1 MELGVCM
8 NNVVRSS
15 VTPADIQIR
24 QFSVTLRVC
33 VTLSRFVSV
42 REDLSHVHIN
52 NTHVASASSLPLTD
66 LEFGYSSFL
75 LLLPM
80 CRVIITDTVI
90 SGSIVCFPV
99 GSLIQCRRANDDFL
113 NFFFFFF
120 GIAPLES
127 HADIYRRQLM
137 FRLLFFIFFNL
148 YCPDLVSLK
157 KLIEMSLKKKMI
169 LKNVFLFHWN
179 AAPLLSLAV
188 LWLTTLSTP
197 KNQSARQISTISK
210 WVLKWCVF
218 FHSNDLSG
226 LSLIYLP
233 ILNLCQLH
241 KVCKSRNY

>member
-1 MELGVCM
+1 MTGVCVCCFG
-8 NNVVRSS
+8 NQLAIIRSASRSYPLCLFLFYLFRLLCVLSSCDGTRRLYEQRCPVVRDPGRHSNPS
-15 VTPADIQIR
+15 VLCNFAC
-24 QFSVTLRVC
+24 VC

-137 FRLLFFIFFNL
+137 FRLLFFFFFFNL
-148 YCPDLVSLK
+148 YCPDWVSLK
-157 KLIEMSLKKKMI
+157 KLIEMSLKKK
-169 LKNVFLFHWN
+169 
-179 AAPLLSLAV
+179 
-188 LWLTTLSTP
+188 
-197 KNQSARQISTISK
+197 
-210 WVLKWCVF
+210 
-218 FHSNDLSG
+218 
-226 LSLIYLP
+226 
-233 ILNLCQLH
+233 
-241 KVCKSRNY
+241 